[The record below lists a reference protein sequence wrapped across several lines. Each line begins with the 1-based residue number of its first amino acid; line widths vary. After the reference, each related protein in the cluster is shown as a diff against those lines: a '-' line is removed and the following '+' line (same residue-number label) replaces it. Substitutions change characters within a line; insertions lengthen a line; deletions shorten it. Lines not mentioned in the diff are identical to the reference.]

1 MFFQGLLFA
10 LLSLFPQ
17 VLILLS
23 LVHLLHEVGFL
34 EICHNCGWMSSLY
47 QSPYLPVCRCGSVYC
62 SLPNFRGMVRHDVD
76 GVYE

>member
-23 LVHLLHEVGFL
+23 LVHLLHGVGFL

-47 QSPYLPVCRCGSVYC
+47 QRVPIYLSV
-62 SLPNFRGMVRHDVD
+62 
-76 GVYE
+76 GVVLFIVAYLTSGEW